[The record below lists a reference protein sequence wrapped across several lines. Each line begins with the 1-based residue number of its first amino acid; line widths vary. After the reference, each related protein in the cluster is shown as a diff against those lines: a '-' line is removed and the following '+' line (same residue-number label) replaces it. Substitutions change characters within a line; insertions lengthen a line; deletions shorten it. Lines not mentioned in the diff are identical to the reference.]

1 MVLHSSVQ
9 VFTLQSVPCLQNKCM
24 NRDEEPRH
32 CSMPRSPQTHG
43 NSRWNQHK
51 VLLGLGVFAFAFL
64 SLRSSGGELVVG
76 RFVRVGR
83 GGRQKGRR
91 AAGTHAPGTSRSTEP
106 GGVSEGPGR
115 HGALQLLTSS
125 LATRPPSPV
134 GNRAPLWD
142 RGNFEPV
149 P

>member
-1 MVLHSSVQ
+1 MVLLCSVR
-9 VFTLQSVPCLQNKCM
+9 VFTSQSVLCLQNKCM

-32 CSMPRSPQTHG
+32 GGLPRSPQTHG
-43 NSRWNQHK
+43 NSRWNQHR

-64 SLRSSGGELVVG
+64 SLLSSGGELVVG
-76 RFVRVGR
+76 MFVRVGR

-106 GGVSEGPGR
+106 GGVPEGPGR

-134 GNRAPLWD
+134 GNRASLRD
-142 RGNFEPV
+142 RRNFEPA